1 MAAVPETKQ
10 YIYHFAPLRDGF
22 GPESMTPEGM
32 MRASLH
38 PFRVALVRS
47 GE

>member
-1 MAAVPETKQ
+1 MTAKAESPDAA
-10 YIYHFAPLRDGF
+10 RGF
-22 GPESMTPEGM
+22 MENDPFVAEGM